1 MLCFPASAVKSV
13 VSQSSCCLKGGVGG
27 GRELRRRDN
36 HLSVQSSVICSDS
49 VLSGSPGPA
58 LNEFGSAGRSSP
70 PNKPPTDSK
79 ENIWNKEKLF
89 SLSLSLSD
97 GLFSSSFVAVLWFL
111 FYSLSALQS
120 LQLSSL
126 SFDSSLRQSLSHLFF
141 FSLFD
146 YISPFSSSPTL
157 SCDSSV
163 LPPFISSPLLL

>member
-89 SLSLSLSD
+89 SLSLSLS
-97 GLFSSSFVAVLWFL
+97 LTACFL
-111 FYSLSALQS
+111 LLLLQFFGSCFIPSQS

-126 SFDSSLRQSLSHLFF
+126 FFNSSLHLSLTIVIPSFLFF
-141 FSLFD
+141 
-146 YISPFSSSPTL
+146 
-157 SCDSSV
+157 SV
-163 LPPFISSPLLL
+163 